1 VALNL
6 RAEPGASARAPQPAA
21 RLTFRLLC
29 VAVALE
35 AGGAGILFPLLARI
49 QAAHHLPTYG
59 LGLMSGAYFFA
70 ALGAQLGV
78 GRFLDGRQAK
88 PLLLAGL
95 VLGAV
100 ALAWFALG
108 TELWQLVA
116 ARCLG
121 GFGFGIVGPAALRAG
136 TFGIPADQRG
146 ARLGRLSSA
155 QMTGIVLGPL
165 AGSVLA
171 SVGGLPF
178 PFLVLAA
185 ALLGVLVAL
194 ACTRSV
200 PAAAEN
206 LGDVG
211 DLPAARGRR
220 PMGVARRPLI
230 ALLLLAVG
238 AQLANGL
245 YDALWSRL
253 LTDKGA
259 GSLLIGLSLTL
270 FGVPFILL
278 APFGG
283 RLAGRRS
290 PLLVSGVSLLAAA
303 AFLASYGAVASPQI
317 IVILGIGE
325 AVFQAVAVPG
335 GYAAVA
341 HLFPDDRVATG
352 QGMFGAAGT
361 ASAGAAA
368 VLGAP
373 IYARYGAATVFGAGA
388 VVSAAFVLA
397 AMATGRG
404 RMGRHRASDG
414 DRTPVPTSLP

>member
-1 VALNL
+1 VVLNL
-6 RAEPGASARAPQPAA
+6 RAEPAASVRAPQRAA

-70 ALGAQLGV
+70 ALAAQLGV
-78 GRFLDGRQAK
+78 GRFLDGRRAR

-95 VLGAV
+95 LLGAA
-100 ALAWFALG
+100 ALVWFGLG
-108 TELWQLVA
+108 TQLWQLVA
-116 ARCLG
+116 SRCLG

-136 TFGIPADQRG
+136 TFGIAPEDRG

-171 SVGGLPF
+171 SVGGLSF

-185 ALLGVLVAL
+185 ALLAVLAAL
-194 ACTRSV
+194 ACTRV
-200 PAAAEN
+200 APAAGATRSEVRE
-206 LGDVG
+206 G
-211 DLPAARGRR
+211 ARGRQR
-220 PMGVARRPLI
+220 LGVARRPLL

-245 YDALWSRL
+245 YDSLWSRL

-259 GSLLIGLSLTL
+259 GSLLIGLSLTA
-270 FGVPFILL
+270 FGIPFILL

-283 RLAGRRS
+283 RLAGRRG
-290 PLLVSGVSLLAAA
+290 PMLVSGVGLLAAA
-303 AFLASYGAVASPQI
+303 CFLASYGFVASPHV

-341 HLFPDDRVATG
+341 SLFPEDRVATG
-352 QGMFGAAGT
+352 QGLFGAAGT
-361 ASAGAAA
+361 AAAGVAA
-368 VLGAP
+368 VIGAP

-388 VVSAAFVLA
+388 AISAVFVFA
-397 AMATGRG
+397 AMVMGRG
-404 RMGRHRASDG
+404 RIVGRTSGAADPS
-414 DRTPVPTSLP
+414 PVPVALP

>member
-78 GRFLDGRQAK
+78 GRFLDGRRAK

-95 VLGAV
+95 LLGAV

-108 TELWQLVA
+108 TQLWQLVA
-116 ARCLG
+116 ARCVG

-136 TFGIPADQRG
+136 TFNIPADQRG

-194 ACTRSV
+194 ACTRS
-200 PAAAEN
+200 
-206 LGDVG
+206 
-211 DLPAARGRR
+211 LPAPDVVRQDVAPAGGRR
-220 PMGVARRPLI
+220 PLGVARRPLV
-230 ALLLLAVG
+230 ALLLLAIG

-270 FGVPFILL
+270 FGIPFILL

-283 RLAGRRS
+283 RLAGRRG

-303 AFLASYGAVASPQI
+303 AFLASYGAVASPQV

-361 ASAGAAA
+361 AAAGAAA

-388 VVSAAFVLA
+388 VVSAVFVLA

-414 DRTPVPTSLP
+414 DRAPVPTSLP

>member
-6 RAEPGASARAPQPAA
+6 RAEPGASVRAPQRNA
-21 RLTFRLLC
+21 RLVFRLLC

-35 AGGAGILFPLLARI
+35 AGGVGMLFPLLARI

-78 GRFLDGRQAK
+78 GRYLDGRRAR

-95 VLGAV
+95 LLGAV
-100 ALAWFALG
+100 ALVWFALG

-116 ARCLG
+116 SRCVG
-121 GFGFGIVGPAALRAG
+121 GFGFGIVGPAALRSG
-136 TFGIPADQRG
+136 TFGVPADQRG

-171 SVGGLPF
+171 SVGGLSF
-178 PFLVLAA
+178 PFLVLAGALIA
-185 ALLGVLVAL
+185 ALVAL
-194 ACTRSV
+194 ACTRTV
-200 PAAAEN
+200 PAPEPPAHEDAAMPQSRRR
-206 LGDVG
+206 LGV
-211 DLPAARGRR
+211 GRR
-220 PMGVARRPLI
+220 PLL

-259 GSLLIGLSLTL
+259 GSLLIGLSLTM
-270 FGVPFILL
+270 FGIPFILL

-283 RLAGRRS
+283 RLAGRRG
-290 PLLVSGVSLLAAA
+290 PLLVSGLSLLAASF
-303 AFLASYGAVASPQI
+303 FLASYGFVASPHV
-317 IVILGIGE
+317 IVILGVGE

-352 QGMFGAAGT
+352 QGLFGAAGT
-361 ASAGAAA
+361 AAAGAAA
-368 VLGAP
+368 VVGAP

-388 VVSAAFVLA
+388 VLSAGFVVA
-397 AMATGRG
+397 AMAVGRG
-404 RMGRHRASDG
+404 RMGGRHDS
-414 DRTPVPTSLP
+414 PVLPSLVPATLP